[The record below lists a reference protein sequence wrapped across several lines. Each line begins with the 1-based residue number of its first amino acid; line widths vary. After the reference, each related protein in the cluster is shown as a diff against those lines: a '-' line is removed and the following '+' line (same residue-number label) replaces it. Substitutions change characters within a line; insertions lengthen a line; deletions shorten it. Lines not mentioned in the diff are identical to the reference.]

1 MFLPSRR
8 PATLFGFVMIGN
20 SKPVSSSFLVESDRV
35 DDDPPM
41 PVRLASNS
49 ETLRAE
55 LSMPRTAG
63 GSCDSMSLNPLV
75 SMTKPLSRASPSS
88 LPYDWEGSATDSAG
102 LIKTVPIL
110 IGVNP
115 PKVADCRP
123 MSAILVAISTKSF
136 SWLVPPPPMRPKRSR
151 TVVFPTRSESPRI
164 GVVNW
169 SMSGCTG
176 RTNSANF
183 WNTGPI
189 TLLTA

>member
-63 GSCDSMSLNPLV
+63 GSCDSMSRNPLV

-88 LPYDWEGSATDSAG
+88 LP
-102 LIKTVPIL
+102 
-110 IGVNP
+110 
-115 PKVADCRP
+115 
-123 MSAILVAISTKSF
+123 
-136 SWLVPPPPMRPKRSR
+136 
-151 TVVFPTRSESPRI
+151 
-164 GVVNW
+164 
-169 SMSGCTG
+169 
-176 RTNSANF
+176 
-183 WNTGPI
+183 
-189 TLLTA
+189 